1 MVFSENCFNVIII
14 ILFKLINF
22 KKVVVLVND
31 IKNYWKNFL
40 YNLIL

>member
-1 MVFSENCFNVIII
+1 MVFSKNCFNVIII
-14 ILFKLINF
+14 ILFKLIDF

>member
-14 ILFKLINF
+14 ILFKLIDF